1 MKDEKEKEKKKPPI
15 GSTKKRVSQKNRKIT
30 LLGLESLSYND
41 FVEIKSDNF
50 DPKSLVIDDEE
61 DEEYKEILKKF
72 DVKSP
77 EPTNKKLGGAFTS
90 RMVYKSV
97 NLG

>member
-1 MKDEKEKEKKKPPI
+1 MKKEKERKLKEIEEKKLKDEKEGKKPPV

-50 DPKSLVIDDEE
+50 DPKSRIIDDEE
-61 DEEYKEILKKF
+61 DEE
-72 DVKSP
+72 
-77 EPTNKKLGGAFTS
+77 
-90 RMVYKSV
+90 
-97 NLG
+97 